1 MQDDYFEDWEREVI
15 FYIERYHGVTGNYPP
30 DSEVLEYLKLSLKFE
45 GIDQEKLDVL
55 KNNKLF
61 KASCES
67 RGLVVRQRSSLSD
80 RQMAAASVM
89 LNLIDRRSDEK
100 KLRDIG
106 VSSEEYSTWM
116 QDNLFAQYMIERS
129 EKMIANATHEAHIG
143 LMRGVR
149 QGSTNSIKL
158 YYEMTGRYNP
168 NEENQVNVRLLVS
181 RILEAIQRRVR
192 DPEVLN
198 ELAMDLTQL
207 AVEATAPVAS
217 SSKAIMRK

>member
-1 MQDDYFEDWEREVI
+1 VQDDYFEDWEREVI
-15 FYIERYHGVTGNYPP
+15 FYIERYHSVVGNNPP
-30 DSEVLEYLKLSLKFE
+30 DSEILEYLNLSLGFKD
-45 GIDQEKLDVL
+45 ITQEKLEVL
-55 KNNKLF
+55 KGNKLF
-61 KASCES
+61 KASCDS
-67 RGLVVRQRSSLSD
+67 RGLVVRQRAALTD

-106 VSSEEYSTWM
+106 VSSEEYATWM

-149 QGSTNSIKL
+149 QGNTNSIKL

-207 AVEATAPVAS
+207 AVEATSSPVA
-217 SSKAIMRK
+217 RKELR